1 MAVRLP
7 SAAMKASPTLKRE
20 RIVKNLVCVSGAM
33 MLGKSWVV
41 LFMRWDA
48 VCQGMEQFDT
58 ERKFAWDHARTMR
71 MGITGAFFV
80 TPASFAWN
88 MYAERLAPG
97 RSLRAVVTKLGVS
110 VAVLPPMLAAQ
121 FASLTLLEEGKTM
134 GDVRNKLS
142 RDFTP
147 TLKNAILFWPVVSVI
162 NSTFVPVLSRPV
174 FSSFVGV
181 FWNVYISYQ
190 ANHNG
195 MEVGELSVVYP
206 AEGQKEEE
214 EEEATLGRAVVAG
227 AAAVALAEKAAE
239 TQAVNAAV
247 LAGEKAGGVSVG
259 GSANAAT
266 GAGETAGGEDGGPA
280 EPVRKKRGRFVR
292 RTSVVSM

>member
-1 MAVRLP
+1 MPRACR
-7 SAAMKASPTLKRE
+7 KRA
-20 RIVKNLVCVSGAM
+20 KG
-33 MLGKSWVV
+33 
-41 LFMRWDA
+41 DA
-48 VCQGMEQFDT
+48 VCQAMETFST

-121 FASLTLLEEGKTM
+121 FTSLTLLEEGKTM
-134 GDVRNKLS
+134 GDVRTKLS

-162 NSTFVPVLSRPV
+162 NSAFVPVLSRPV

-206 AEGQKEEE
+206 AEQKEEG
-214 EEEATLGRAVVAG
+214 EEEAAVVTG

-239 TQAVNAAV
+239 KQAVAAATAAV
-247 LAGEKAGGVSVG
+247 SAGEKAAGVSVG
-259 GSANAAT
+259 ASANAST
-266 GAGETAGGEDGGPA
+266 GAGETAGGEEGVPA
-280 EPVRKKRGRFVR
+280 EPARKKRGRFVR